1 MDAIKTRSRA
11 KGAAATRQHAD
22 AMTIED
28 LRTMMQWSENE
39 CPSSKIEPEN
49 GSLVKDVE
57 QLQILTKHAMMRAF
71 SSSAFT
77 LWTR

>member
-49 GSLVKDVE
+49 VKDVE